1 MERIILG
8 SGSPRRHEILELACV
23 KHEIIVPK
31 ADESAVPYTGDC
43 ARYVGSLAKLK
54 SDALSEILEKRDE
67 NQFDVIT
74 ICADTVVFS
83 PKCPQPLGKPKDKA
97 DAVRMLT
104 MLSGTKHYVMT
115 GVCLKNCVKINE
127 KFTTERQVSFAETTE
142 VGFRDVTADEIE
154 AYVDREPPLDK
165 AGAYGI
171 QDSACSFV
179 SGITG
184 DFYNVVGLPI
194 CRIMEE
200 IKKMSAK

>member
-31 ADESAVPYTGDC
+31 ADESTVPYLGDC

-54 SDALSEILEKRDE
+54 SDALSEMLENHAEKE
-67 NQFDVIT
+67 FDVIT

-97 DAVRMLT
+97 DAMRMLT

-115 GVCLKNCVKINE
+115 GVCLKNCVKING
-127 KFTTERQVSFAETTE
+127 KFTEERQVSFAETTE
-142 VGFRDVTADEIE
+142 VRFRDVKTSEIE
-154 AYVDREPPLDK
+154 AYVERENTLDK

-184 DFYNVVGLPI
+184 DFYNVMGLPI

-200 IKKMSAK
+200 IEKMSAK